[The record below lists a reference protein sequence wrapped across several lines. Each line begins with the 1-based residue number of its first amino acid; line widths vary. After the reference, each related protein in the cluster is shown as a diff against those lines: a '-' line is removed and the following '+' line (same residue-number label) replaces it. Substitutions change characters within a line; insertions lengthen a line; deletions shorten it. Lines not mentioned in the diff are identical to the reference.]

1 MALLKKTD
9 LPSTDELLA
18 RLSALEAKVPAEAR
32 RLHERTEALRAEI
45 HAPRGFALPRARQ
58 EEVLGRAEEI
68 ARLEG
73 VAPRLEALLEW
84 VRRGRGLA
92 QALRGRPSPGHDPET
107 ASWVEE
113 RCGHW
118 EAALEA
124 LGGVDLKVPAV
135 EHAQETAEQAV
146 QTLQLLEE
154 ALKLLERAQGV
165 LRKLREHG
173 IEIEGAA
180 LEAHLREVRKAF
192 RSAGPSR
199 GSLDELEARLPP
211 LEEVLSRQ
219 SKEPEEY
226 RDAAEIIAE
235 VEEWHREQGPLG
247 QLGEEPVRMLRDLRD
262 RLVSAQGRWRH
273 HDPEDVEAMLAE
285 ARSLLQGAEE
295 SARRS
300 RTEALDDLRRQVRI
314 LTQLAGTSL
323 AEGEVAR
330 LAERSVE
337 DPRSHAEWWA
347 ELERAREG
355 FLAEAENERDEL
367 AARWRDRRLALDNLL
382 LALSDTPMGEASR
395 SLLFRLETSLVEI
408 SELGESA
415 EPGELLRGL
424 HSLDRV
430 REEAEALKAAAGE
443 ESRGLDAR
451 WAAIRDRIDALLAE
465 ADRAGVAAAD
475 LRDRHGEAARG
486 AVTSLEEAEASAREI
501 EREVGRAEAD
511 FVHACTQAVEAAA
524 AAVARI
530 ATAVAAAGL
539 EAEDLAPPEPL
550 SPDAGVEAAAAAAI
564 AALERRSAAE
574 GEAEAAWTVL
584 SERRRALLARLQE
597 LPAGAL
603 RPGDREAAERLAA
616 ELAAGPWDEAAAATE
631 RLELL
636 APVAGRGEELLAHL
650 AHEEEE
656 ARQRLAALRDRFH
669 RFKSEGL
676 QGSCESLAD
685 RVEALIRG
693 VPERPVRWPPVLHQ
707 IERGED
713 LLARLEVHA
722 RRLAVAALDD
732 QVPILERRRDQEE
745 DAEAE
750 RLLAELAA
758 CDGRELPPAP
768 LRRRIA
774 RSARRLR
781 GGGRRRS
788 RG

>member
-1 MALLKKTD
+1 MALLKQTD
-9 LPSTDELLA
+9 LPSTGELLA
-18 RLSALEAKVPAEAR
+18 RLSALEARVPQEAR
-32 RLHERTEALRAEI
+32 RFHERTEALHGEI
-45 HAPRGFALPRARQ
+45 HAPRGFALPWARQ
-58 EEVLGRAEEI
+58 EEVRGRAEEI

-73 VAPRLEALLEW
+73 VAPRLEALFEEI
-84 VRRGRGLA
+84 RRGRGLA

-180 LEAHLREVRKAF
+180 LDAHLREVRKAF

-219 SKEPEEY
+219 SKEPEAY
-226 RDAAEIIAE
+226 RDAAEILAE
-235 VEEWHREQGPLG
+235 VEEWHSAQARLG
-247 QLGEEPVRMLRDLRD
+247 QLGEEPVRILRDLRD
-262 RLVSAQGRWRH
+262 RLESARRRWSH
-273 HDPEDVEAMLAE
+273 HDPGDVEAMLAE
-285 ARSLLQGAEE
+285 ARSLLEGAEE

-300 RTEALDDLRRQVRI
+300 RAEALDDLRRQVRI
-314 LTQLAGTSL
+314 LTQIAGTTL
-323 AEGEVAR
+323 AEEDVAR
-330 LAERSVE
+330 LAERSAG
-337 DPRSHAEWWA
+337 DPRGHSEWWG

-355 FLAEAENERDEL
+355 FFAEAENERDEL
-367 AARWRDRRLALDNLL
+367 AARWRDRRLALDELL
-382 LALSDTPMGEASR
+382 RALSDTPMGKANR

-408 SELGESA
+408 SEIGESA

-424 HSLDRV
+424 HALDRL

-443 ESRGLDAR
+443 ESRGLEAR
-451 WAAIRDRIDALLAE
+451 WAAIGERIEALLAE
-465 ADRAGVAAAD
+465 ADRAGVAAVD
-475 LRDRHGEAARG
+475 LRDCHGEASRG

-501 EREVGRAEAD
+501 EREVDRAEGD
-511 FVHACTQAVEAAA
+511 FVHACSQAVEEAA

-574 GEAEAAWTVL
+574 GEAEAAWAVL
-584 SERRRALLARLQE
+584 SERRGALLARLQE

-603 RPGDREAAERLAA
+603 RPGDREEAERLAA
-616 ELAAGPWDEAAAATE
+616 ELAAGPWDEAAATE

-636 APVAGRGEELLAHL
+636 APVAGRGEELLTHL

-669 RFKSEGL
+669 RFKSDGL
-676 QGSCESLAD
+676 HGSCESLAD

-707 IERGED
+707 IERAED
-713 LLARLEVHA
+713 LLARLEIHA
-722 RRLAVAALDD
+722 RRLAVADLDD
-732 QVPILERRRDQEE
+732 QVPILERRRDHDE
-745 DAEAE
+745 DPEAE